1 MIQEAATLW
10 SGEICRLFL
19 INDPSLRQKV
29 EKAVAKVKSQMLE
42 IDCKTEQDMQ
52 REAAALA

>member
-1 MIQEAATLW
+1 MQIVL
-10 SGEICRLFL
+10 
-19 INDPSLRQKV
+19 NDPSVRQKV